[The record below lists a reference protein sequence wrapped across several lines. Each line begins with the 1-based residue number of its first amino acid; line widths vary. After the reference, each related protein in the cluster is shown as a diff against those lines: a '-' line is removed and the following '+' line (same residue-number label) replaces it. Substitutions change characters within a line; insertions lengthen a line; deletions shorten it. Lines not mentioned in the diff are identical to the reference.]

1 MPLMNGFEFA
11 NELRATRG
19 LERCVLVAVTGSEG
33 TLDRRHCAE
42 ADFDLYLSKP
52 GGAKRS

>member
-19 LERCVLVAVTGSEG
+19 LEPCVLVAVTGSEG
-33 TLDRRHCAE
+33 TLDRRHCAK